1 MVKHFYVFFVFQ
13 SGARINISDG
23 SCPERIVTITG
34 TTDAIF
40 KAFNLICK
48 KLEEVWSSHF
58 ALFFWGACLKRIEI
72 ETNCDESSGLYI
84 TICNVLKLYSFY
96 LSTIF
101 VLMTYCDV
109 KGESKTD
116 RVP

>member
-1 MVKHFYVFFVFQ
+1 MVITFCIVFLGGLF
-13 SGARINISDG
+13 
-23 SCPERIVTITG
+23 
-34 TTDAIF
+34 
-40 KAFNLICK
+40 
-48 KLEEVWSSHF
+48 EE
-58 ALFFWGACLKRIEI
+58 RIEI
-72 ETNCDESSGLYI
+72 ETNCDASSGLYI

-116 RVP
+116 RGP